1 MAQASKWVISSQ
13 ATQEDK
19 TNSCI
24 SHWVHQKSMAANK
37 VLLSFS
43 HLHYL
48 NGIGIWLVV
57 PFTACNAY
65 LFLAVASGFFIIY
78 FCE

>member
-1 MAQASKWVISSQ
+1 MAQAYTWVISSQ
-13 ATQEDK
+13 ATQEGK

-43 HLHYL
+43 NLHYS
-48 NGIGIWLVV
+48 NGIGI
-57 PFTACNAY
+57 
-65 LFLAVASGFFIIY
+65 
-78 FCE
+78 